1 MKTTEIETAMIL
13 QELESITCK
22 VEELNI
28 LIRGYAKALLSREHG
43 ITQSMES
50 EGDCHEG

>member
-1 MKTTEIETAMIL
+1 MRPTEIETAMIL

-28 LIRGYAKALLSREHG
+28 LIRSYAKALLSREHG
-43 ITQSMES
+43 ITQRMES
-50 EGDCHEG
+50 EGDRHEG